1 MPSSARPPSPFP
13 SNRANPRPS
22 QNSPLPIINL
32 INYIYPMFS
41 RPALGSSPFPIMP
54 QAKHRPVTQ
63 TQPNPTDKPHPS
75 QSLRDSP
82 VLISPSQQ
90 ESAPKRTVWKSTD
103 FAGLPG
109 LTPMHTE
116 GSSEPGPVS
125 SANTG
130 RGVGSG
136 NSTCCGPR
144 REGRVQ
150 MRGRGLRGGVLE
162 DSELGASEVFLPPA
176 KCFSSPQFWEAPSR
190 NFKEVRP
197 QKA

>member
-1 MPSSARPPSPFP
+1 
-13 SNRANPRPS
+13 
-22 QNSPLPIINL
+22 
-32 INYIYPMFS
+32 MFS
-41 RPALGSSPFPIMP
+41 RPALGSSPFPVTP
-54 QAKHRPVTQ
+54 QAKHRPATQ
-63 TQPNPTDKPHPS
+63 TQLNPTDKPHPS
-75 QSLRDSP
+75 QSLPDSP

-144 REGRVQ
+144 REGRAHWWTG
-150 MRGRGLRGGVLE
+150 RGLGRGLRGGVLE
-162 DSELGASEVFLPPA
+162 DSGLGASEVFPLPT
-176 KCFSSPQFWEAPSR
+176 KYFLSPQFWEAPSR
-190 NFKEVRP
+190 NFTGVRP